1 MSAKD
6 QISTKT
12 SSFQS
17 PQIDHQLISP
27 YNILLQLWEQTVK
40 ILMPSPYFLTHFF
53 LPLYIIVSLLPNFFN
68 RFSLLPNLFS

>member
-17 PQIDHQLISP
+17 PKIDHQLISP

-40 ILMPSPYFLTHFF
+40 Y
-53 LPLYIIVSLLPNFFN
+53 
-68 RFSLLPNLFS
+68 